1 MINAIASPIA
11 MNISGISK
19 DLVLTYVG
27 FTFFNDANFTQMT
40 ALGLFISFLGAA
52 SYFMHQYNRMVRHER
67 KRKEYELYQYRKQMH
82 AMCEQQAE
90 QLKSTNSGNS

>member
-27 FTFFNDANFTQMT
+27 FVFFDDAAFTQLT

-52 SYFMHQYNRMVRHER
+52 SYFMHQYNRVMRHDR
-67 KRKEYELYQYRKQMH
+67 KKKEYELYQYKKQLH
-82 AMCEQQAE
+82 AMCE
-90 QLKSTNSGNS
+90 